1 MGNTAATS
9 ARSARETERKYEG
22 TGDQPDPA
30 TLLDLDPSGGVDEHL
45 DATYFDTDDL
55 RLLRAGI
62 TLRRREG
69 GSDPGWHLKLPA
81 GKDTREEIR
90 LPLTDDRVTPPAELA
105 ALVRVHTRGAA
116 LRPVATLATHRR
128 QWVLTDSAGT
138 AEIAEDS
145 VDAHTMGAE
154 TSAMSWREVEV
165 EVLAGGTRKGEQKL
179 LDKLERRLLSGGVRP
194 ATSGAKLARVLGD
207 RLPPATTRPAK
218 KGSAGAVVLDYV
230 QEQASELRRYDP
242 LVRRDAPDAV
252 HQMRVAARRL
262 RSALQAYRRVLD
274 RAATEPLVEELRWI
288 GQELAGA
295 RDGEVTEERLGAAIT
310 ALPDELVLG
319 PVAAHM
325 TRTLERRKAE
335 GRVAAIAALD
345 SDRYLALQELI
356 DRLLA
361 DPPFTAKAT
370 RKARKELPR
379 GVARSWRRTRS
390 RKATADAA
398 PSAAERDLGLHETRK
413 AAKRMRYAVEVA
425 RPALGK
431 PAKRLHR
438 RLKAVHSLLG
448 DHQDAVTAQPV
459 IRELAVQA
467 HLDGT
472 NGFTHGLLH
481 ANEHTEAE
489 HARLALPKP
498 WKRLDKAAT
507 KHL

>member
-1 MGNTAATS
+1 MGDAATTG
-9 ARSARETERKYEG
+9 ARAAQETERKYG
-22 TGDQPDPA
+22 GAGDLPDPA
-30 TLLDLDPSGGVDEHL
+30 TVLDLDPSGGVDEHL

-69 GSDPGWHLKLPA
+69 GSDPGWHLKLPV
-81 GKDTREEIR
+81 GQDTREEIR
-90 LPLTDDRVTPPAELA
+90 LPLTEDRVVPPAELA
-105 ALVRVHTRGAA
+105 ALVRVHARGAA

-128 QWVLTDSAGT
+128 RWVLTDRGGARA

-145 VDAHTMGAE
+145 VDAHTMGAQ

-165 EVLAGGTRKGEQKL
+165 ELLEKGSRKL
-179 LDKLERRLLSGGVRP
+179 LDKVERRLLSAGVRP
-194 ATSGAKLARVLGD
+194 AASGAKLARVLGD
-207 RLPPATTRPAK
+207 RLPAPAQRPAK
-218 KGSAGAVVLDYV
+218 KGSAGAAVLDYV
-230 QEQASELRRYDP
+230 REHAATLRRYDP

-252 HQMRVAARRL
+252 HQMRVAARRM
-262 RSALQAYRRVLD
+262 RSALQAYRSVLD
-274 RAATEPLVEELRWI
+274 REATEPLVEELRWI

-295 RDGEVTEERLGAAIT
+295 RDGEVTEERLSASIA

-319 PVAAHM
+319 PVSAHM

-335 GRVAAIAALD
+335 GRAAAIAALD
-345 SDRYLALQELI
+345 SDRYLALQDSI

-361 DPPFTAKAT
+361 DPPFTPKAR

-379 GVARSWRRTRS
+379 GVARSWRRTRT
-390 RKATADAA
+390 RKASADAA
-398 PSAAERDLGLHETRK
+398 ASPAERDLALHETRK

-425 RPALGK
+425 RPALRK
-431 PAKRLHR
+431 PAKELR
-438 RLKAVHSLLG
+438 RCLKDVHSLLG

-467 HLDGT
+467 HLDGA

-481 ANEHTEAE
+481 AQEHAEAE
-489 HARLALPKP
+489 RARTALPKP
-498 WKRLDKAAT
+498 WNRLAKAAT